1 MLQKIWYQL
10 VKIYISIGLFFYHK
24 KIQIV
29 GREHI
34 PRKGALLFVSNHKNA
49 LIDPLL
55 IATTTTR
62 DIHFLTRASAFKIKL
77 VKWILSTV
85 NMLPIYRIRDG
96 KESLSK
102 NEEIFNTCYNLLNK
116 KRSLLIFPE
125 GTHDIRR
132 WVRPLS
138 KGFTRITFGALEQ
151 NPNLELTI
159 IPVGLNYNR
168 AEAFAEAVSIYYGAP
183 LQVKDFVNNPL
194 TNADALKLREEVR
207 FRMKALTTH
216 IEPIED
222 AEAILEKTGI
232 DDFLDPIAVNHKI
245 QNASVDT
252 NISRSQKSKPPLV
265 WRIGYLLVKLNSL
278 FVVLIWQLVKPKIQ
292 EVEFESTTRF
302 AVGITGIPLF
312 YCLQALAIYHFFD
325 LKTALIYLVIS
336 ILFFG
341 LIAKSK

>member
-10 VKIYISIGLFFYHK
+10 VKIYISIGLYFYHK
-24 KIQIV
+24 KIKVIDKQ
-29 GREHI
+29 HI
-34 PRKGALLFVSNHKNA
+34 PKKGALLFVSNHKNA

-102 NEEIFNTCYNLLNK
+102 NEEIFQTCFDLFNRE
-116 KRSLLIFPE
+116 RSLLIFPE

-151 NPNLELTI
+151 NPDLDLTI
-159 IPVGLNYNR
+159 VPVGLNYNR
-168 AEAFAEAVSIYYGAP
+168 AESFAEAVSIYYGEP
-183 LQVKDFVNNPL
+183 LKVNDFVSNPL

-207 FRMKALTTH
+207 SRMKQLTTH
-216 IEPIED
+216 IEPIEQETD
-222 AEAILEKTGI
+222 VLNKLGST
-232 DDFLDPIAVNHKI
+232 DFLDPIRMNEKI
-245 QNASVDT
+245 KNITSATT
-252 NISRSQKSKPPLV
+252 NNLSQKKSPSPLWKV
-265 WRIGYLLVKLNSL
+265 LYQLVKLNSL
-278 FVVLIWQLVKPKIQ
+278 FVVVIWQLIKPKIQ
-292 EVEFESTTRF
+292 EIEFESTTRF
-302 AVGITGIPLF
+302 AIGITGIPLF
-312 YCLQALAIYHFFD
+312 YSLQTI
-325 LKTALIYLVIS
+325 LIYTVFDAIIAVIYLALS
-336 ILFFG
+336 ILAVG
-341 LIAKSK
+341 IVAKTK